1 MKKQQKTQKTKP
13 KGVLYI
19 AKDRDS
25 FLKFYE
31 AVRDEIFLPS
41 LKYMPSKKEL
51 KERMEKGLNEKKS
64 EVLK

>member
-1 MKKQQKTQKTKP
+1 MRKRQETKS

-25 FLKFYE
+25 FQKFYE

-41 LKYMPSKKEL
+41 LKYMPSKQEL
-51 KERMEKGLNEKKS
+51 KERMEKGLNEKKVRS
-64 EVLK
+64 